1 MKFEARGIS
10 LCYTGCPVLDKVDF
24 SLGAGE
30 LVGLI
35 GPNGAGKTT
44 LLRILAGLLQADSG
58 EVALDGNPLHRISR
72 RRLARTL
79 AYLEQG
85 APAHWP
91 LTVRRVI
98 ELGRFPHLGP
108 WQSLTDEDQQLV
120 EQAMKMADVDLLAN
134 RTVTTLSGGE
144 RLRVM
149 LGRIFATRPQ
159 IIIADEPIAA
169 LDPYHQLHTMELLRE
184 HCQRG
189 GSAVVVL
196 HDLNMAAR
204 FCDRLVLLNLGHI
217 VQDSSPEE
225 MLASEHLASVYGITV
240 DCIQHDKGLWV
251 VPRDRVKW
259 PQAD

>member
-1 MKFEARGIS
+1 MKFEASGIS
-10 LCYTGCPVLDKVDF
+10 LCYTDCPVLDNIDF
-24 SLGAGE
+24 SIGKGE

-44 LLRILAGLLQADSG
+44 LLKILAGLQQADSG
-58 EVALDGNPLHRISR
+58 TVKLDDKPLHQIDRKQ
-72 RRLARTL
+72 LARTL

-85 APAHWP
+85 AVAHWP

-98 ELGRFPHLGP
+98 ELGRFPHLNP
-108 WQSLTDEDQQLV
+108 WQSLSEQDQQIV
-120 EQAMKMADVDLLAN
+120 AQAMEMADVDLLKG

-149 LGRIFATRPQ
+149 LGRIFATQPE

-169 LDPYHQLHTMELLRE
+169 LDPYHQLHTMELLKE

-225 MLASEHLASVYGITV
+225 MLTSENLTSVYGISV
-240 DCIQHDKGLWV
+240 ECIRHDKGLWV

-259 PQAD
+259 PRQ